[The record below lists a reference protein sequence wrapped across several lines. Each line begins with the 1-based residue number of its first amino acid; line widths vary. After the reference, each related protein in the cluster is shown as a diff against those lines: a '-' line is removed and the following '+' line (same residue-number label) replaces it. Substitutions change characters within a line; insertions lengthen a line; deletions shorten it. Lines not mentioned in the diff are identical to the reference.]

1 MKKIA
6 LFIDFENLRL
16 NFFERAYK
24 EKKFRFDYNSM
35 PEKVVEFCTAL
46 LENNKEEIYRIF
58 FYTAKPS
65 STHPRYN
72 DIHNFFDKLEKLN
85 HVALRQGKLVA
96 RGRAPNVTYVQKQVD
111 MLLGLDIADVSIKHH
126 ADTVLLFGYDS
137 DMAPALKLARVNGL
151 QAEIVKFTDLSPRIE
166 ASLQKHC
173 DRTREFKIED
183 IYRQIGIIV

>member
-24 EKKFRFDYNSM
+24 EKKFRFDYNNC
-35 PEKVVEFCTAL
+35 PEKVVEFCSAL
-46 LENNKEEIYRIF
+46 LDNNKEEIYRIF

-65 STHPRYN
+65 NTHPKYTE
-72 DIHNFFDKLEKLN
+72 IHNFFDKLEKLD

-96 RGRAPNVTYVQKQVD
+96 RGKSPNITYVQKQVD
-111 MLLGLDIADVSIKHH
+111 MLLGLDIADVSIKHY

-137 DMAPALKLARVNGL
+137 DMAPALKLARINGL
-151 QAEIVKFTDLSPRIE
+151 QAEIVKFTDLTPKIE

-183 IYRQIGIIV
+183 IYKKVGILS